1 MKQLERLM
9 RDVCAVPLFCKTTTT
24 VNERDAA
31 AFVTRLLLVSL
42 SLCAFSL
49 ALKAKT
55 VTCSRFVKTWY
66 KLKKFI
72 LLDR

>member
-9 RDVCAVPLFCKTTTT
+9 RDVCAVPLFCETTTT

-42 SLCAFSL
+42 SLCASVSRTKSQNRYL
-49 ALKAKT
+49 LKICQNLVQTEKVYFA
-55 VTCSRFVKTWY
+55 
-66 KLKKFI
+66 
-72 LLDR
+72 